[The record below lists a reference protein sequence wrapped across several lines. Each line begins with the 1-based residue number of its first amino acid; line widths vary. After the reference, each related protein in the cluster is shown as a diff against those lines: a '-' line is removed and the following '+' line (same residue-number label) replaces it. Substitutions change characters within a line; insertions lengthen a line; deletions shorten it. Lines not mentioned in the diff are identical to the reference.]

1 MGQAT
6 ACGLAGKPLS
16 FYRTLSRFLAILCSV
31 FRRREL
37 RRSFLLFSLFTA
49 PGFGQAARMAHAPQH
64 SQSATAYLNTR
75 PEVRYVGSKACASC
89 HAGIY
94 QEYKKTAMGRSM
106 QLPSEPSQL
115 NLPAAPATVHSEK
128 LNRDFEVF
136 RKGADLYQSEYQL
149 APDGTDV
156 FRDTRPMAY
165 AIGAGENGIGY
176 LIQQG
181 NYLFEAPLSYYTK
194 TRSWNLSPGYEFA
207 DYGFHRTVP
216 EACIICHSGRPR
228 PVSGRPG
235 LYKNPAFE
243 ELAIG
248 CENCHGPGQL
258 HVEERMK
265 GAALKGPIDPS
276 IVNPAHLPGWMANN
290 VCMICHQA
298 GDTRILQ
305 PGKTYSD
312 FRPGTPL
319 DRTVAI
325 FAVPFTPQSPPETP
339 LLQHYTLMILSK
351 CYRASGGKM
360 SCITCHDPHVE
371 PTAAQAPAY
380 YRKKC
385 LECHTEKSCSLALS
399 VRLRKSPP
407 DDCAGCHMPRQNLEK
422 ISHSALTNHRI
433 IAYAGEPFPSAAFH
447 LASPASPGMVHVDA
461 IPGKESAPIPS
472 IVLFQAYGE
481 LMQKHPEYKPQY
493 GQLLDALAKD
503 QPHNPLTL
511 SALGRRELL
520 KGNAADV
527 QTAQDY
533 MSQAIAAGSTLAS
546 DFEID
551 SNLLAR
557 SGDLNEAVK
566 ILKQGIALN
575 PYSTRLYKRL
585 ALNYIQL
592 HDYENAL
599 KTMKEELAI
608 FPEDSFM
615 RMLIGR
621 VENSAR
627 PRTQ

>member
-1 MGQAT
+1 MLEFPRRKTLGFN
-6 ACGLAGKPLS
+6 GFGAG
-16 FYRTLSRFLAILCSV
+16 ALCS
-31 FRRREL
+31 L
-37 RRSFLLFSLFTA
+37 LAAFLLVPAGRTQA
-49 PGFGQAARMAHAPQH
+49 FGQGARTTHAPQP
-64 SQSATAYLNTR
+64 SQNRIVYLNTL
-75 PEVRYVGSKACASC
+75 PGVRYVGSKACASC

-94 QEYKKTAMGRSM
+94 QEYKKTAMGRSI
-106 QLPSEPSQL
+106 QLPSDPSQL
-115 NLPAAPATVHSEK
+115 NLPAAPVTVHSQK
-128 LNRDFEVF
+128 LNRDYEVF
-136 RKGADLYQSEYQL
+136 RKGANLYQSEYQL
-149 APDGTDV
+149 APDGTDI

-176 LIQQG
+176 LVQQG

-194 TRSWNLSPGYEFA
+194 THSWNLSPGYEFA
-207 DYGFHRTVP
+207 DYGFHRAVP

-235 LYKNPAFE
+235 LYKNPAFR

-265 GAALKGPIDPS
+265 GAALNGPIDRS

-290 VCMICHQA
+290 VCMVCHQA

-312 FRPGTPL
+312 FRPGAPL

-360 SCITCHDPHVE
+360 SCITCHDPHFE

-385 LECHTEKSCSLALS
+385 LGCHTEKSCSLALS

-407 DDCAGCHMPRQNLEK
+407 DDCAGCHMPRQNLQE

-433 IAYAGEPFPSAAFH
+433 VAYPGEPFPDAAFH
-447 LASPASPGMVHVDA
+447 LASPASPGLVHVDA
-461 IPGKESAPIPS
+461 IPGEERALVKP

-481 LMQKHPEYKPQY
+481 LVQKHPEYKPQY
-493 GQLLDALAKD
+493 DQLLSALAKE
-503 QPHNPLTL
+503 QPNNPLIL

-520 KGNAADV
+520 KGNAADAAV
-527 QTAQDY
+527 AKDY
-533 MSQAIAAGSTLAS
+533 MSRAIAAGSTLAS

-551 SNLLAR
+551 STLLAR
-557 SGDLNEAVK
+557 SGDLNGAAAV
-566 ILKQGIALN
+566 LKQGIALN
-575 PYSTRLYKRL
+575 PYATRLYKRL

-592 HDYENAL
+592 HDYPSAL
-599 KTMKEELAI
+599 KTMKQELAI

-621 VENSAR
+621 VENSAPKER
-627 PRTQ
+627 Q

>member
-1 MGQAT
+1 MKDVLFRS
-6 ACGLAGKPLS
+6 C
-16 FYRTLSRFLAILCSV
+16 SREPC
-31 FRRREL
+31 FR
-37 RRSFLLFSLFTA
+37 LLLSLFFLSAPFVCGQGAKTA
-49 PGFGQAARMAHAPQH
+49 SAAQQ
-64 SQSATAYLNTR
+64 SQNRTTYLNTL
-75 PEVRYVGSKACASC
+75 PGVRYVGSKACAPC

-94 QEYKKTAMGRSM
+94 QEYLKTAMGRSM
-106 QLPSEPSQL
+106 LLPGDPSQL
-115 NLPAAPATVHSEK
+115 HLPSAPVTVHVQK
-128 LNRDFEVF
+128 FNRYYEVF
-136 RKGADLYQSEYQL
+136 RKGATLYQSEYEL

-165 AIGAGENGIGY
+165 VIGAGQNGIGY
-176 LIQQG
+176 IVQEKK
-181 NYLFEAPLSYYTK
+181 YLFEAPLSYYSES
-194 TRSWNLSPGYEFA
+194 RSWGLSPGYEFA
-207 DYGFHRTVP
+207 DYGFHRIVP

-235 LYKNPAFE
+235 LYQNPPFE

-265 GAALKGPIDPS
+265 GAALKGPIDRS
-276 IVNPAHLPGWMANN
+276 IVNPAHLSGWMANN

-319 DRTVAI
+319 NATVAI
-325 FAVPFTPQSPPETP
+325 FAVPFTPQSPPKTP

-360 SCITCHDPHVE
+360 SCITCHDPHFE

-385 LECHTEKSCSLALS
+385 LACHTEKSCSLALS
-399 VRLRKSPP
+399 ARLRKSPP
-407 DDCAGCHMPRQNLEK
+407 DDCAGCHMPRQNLQK

-447 LASPASPGMVHVDA
+447 LASPAAPGLVHVDA
-461 IPGKESAPIPS
+461 IPGKENAPIQP

-481 LMQKHPEYKPQY
+481 LMVKHPEYKPQY
-493 GQLLDALAKD
+493 DKLLNALAKE
-503 QPHNPLTL
+503 QPHDPVIL

-520 KGNAADV
+520 KGAAADV
-527 QTAQDY
+527 AVAMDY
-533 MSQAIAAGSTLAS
+533 MSRAIAAGSTLDS

-551 SNLLAR
+551 SSLLAR
-557 SGDLNEAVK
+557 SGDLNKAVAV
-566 ILKQGIALN
+566 LKQGIALN

-585 ALNYIQL
+585 ALTYIQL
-592 HDYENAL
+592 HDYQNAL
-599 KTMKEELAI
+599 ETMKQELTI

-621 VENSAR
+621 VENSGAA
-627 PRTQ
+627 Q